1 MATTYGG
8 QLRSRYSPDHIVA
21 KAIVV
26 RKSVGGN
33 TVPVQVRPRLLC
45 KNKITQL
52 VERLLPVR
60 GFESHFYFYKMEDK
74 RMASG
79 HPGKVLRRKALRVRV
94 PCLPLE
100 DIMKIIF
107 CDVDGVLNNA
117 NLLREGGIDTIAD
130 SLLTILKKIIIST
143 DAKIVLSSTWRIN
156 PDNRRLVREA
166 FARHDM
172 DFIDCTVDLWRE
184 DRSIEILEWLHR
196 NPQVEKFAVLD
207 DDPDAGT
214 NGLHDSFFKTS
225 FDVGLTEDIANK
237 IILHLNI

>member
-52 VERLLPVR
+52 VERFLPVR
-60 GFESHFYFYKMEDK
+60 RFESYFYFYKMEDK

-79 HPGKVLRRKALRVRV
+79 HPGKVLR
-94 PCLPLE
+94 
-100 DIMKIIF
+100 
-107 CDVDGVLNNA
+107 
-117 NLLREGGIDTIAD
+117 
-130 SLLTILKKIIIST
+130 
-143 DAKIVLSSTWRIN
+143 
-156 PDNRRLVREA
+156 RRLVREA

-184 DRSIEILEWLHR
+184 DRSIEILEWLQR

-237 IILHLNI
+237 IILHLNNTK

>member
-74 RMASG
+74 RTVSRLGANE
-79 HPGKVLRRKALRVRV
+79 
-94 PCLPLE
+94 LPP
-100 DIMKIIF
+100 
-107 CDVDGVLNNA
+107 
-117 NLLREGGIDTIAD
+117 
-130 SLLTILKKIIIST
+130 KKGCGFESH
-143 DAKIVLSSTWRIN
+143 VFR
-156 PDNRRLVREA
+156 
-166 FARHDM
+166 
-172 DFIDCTVDLWRE
+172 
-184 DRSIEILEWLHR
+184 
-196 NPQVEKFAVLD
+196 
-207 DDPDAGT
+207 
-214 NGLHDSFFKTS
+214 
-225 FDVGLTEDIANK
+225 
-237 IILHLNI
+237 

>member
-1 MATTYGG
+1 MG
-8 QLRSRYSPDHIVA
+8 SSPTFIFT
-21 KAIVV
+21 KW
-26 RKSVGGN
+26 
-33 TVPVQVRPRLLC
+33 
-45 KNKITQL
+45 KISEWLAGTL
-52 VERLLPVR
+52 ERCCVERR
-60 GFESHFYFYKMEDK
+60 CGFES
-74 RMASG
+74 
-79 HPGKVLRRKALRVRV
+79 RVFR
-94 PCLPLE
+94 CE

-130 SLLTILKKIIIST
+130 SLLAILKKIIIST